1 MLHNTRLLISFFSA
15 TKFNEKSHFYCMSSE
30 NTYTL
35 FASYCDL
42 FFAERLPGGAVGAL
56 KVDKRKKKV
65 RNFVRKSKKKH

>member
-1 MLHNTRLLISFFSA
+1 
-15 TKFNEKSHFYCMSSE
+15 MSSE
-30 NTYTL
+30 NTHTL
-35 FASYCDL
+35 FASCCDL

>member
-1 MLHNTRLLISFFSA
+1 
-15 TKFNEKSHFYCMSSE
+15 MSSE

-56 KVDKRKKKV
+56 KVDRRKKKV